1 MEKNVADDPYADS
14 TGGLGGTSAEDNPAD
29 NAAALRGALAR
40 MPVEAAQQQAFY
52 DRLTK
57 QLEARRAGPSTAE
70 RLYQLSA
77 ALAAPTTVRG
87 FSGVM
92 NNVMPVLQQQ
102 AQAQREGA
110 TSREDALNALKL
122 QQMKN
127 QQGLTGQEVTYRTAV
142 ERLGR
147 PTPPGETER
156 LIARALALPDGS
168 PEKQLILGAI
178 RGSPEQMAAQLAN
191 RVSVIE
197 ATAANRAPP
206 AGSKTPPKYAR
217 APGGGLKKWV
227 P

>member
-29 NAAALRGALAR
+29 NATALRSALAR

-52 DRLTK
+52 DRITK

-87 FSGVM
+87 FSGVL

-110 TSREDALNALKL
+110 TSREDALNALKM
-122 QQMKN
+122 QQMKAS
-127 QQGLTGQEVTYRTAV
+127 QGLTGQEVTYRTAL
-142 ERLGR
+142 ERLAGANQNKIQLGPDSALHEVPKDAYR
-147 PTPPGETER
+147 PMNAAEFALVPTGAYYVVPGGPQAGQVVR
-156 LIARALALPDGS
+156 KLQP
-168 PEKQLILGAI
+168 
-178 RGSPEQMAAQLAN
+178 
-191 RVSVIE
+191 
-197 ATAANRAPP
+197 TAAI
-206 AGSKTPPKYAR
+206 AG
-217 APGGGLKKWV
+217 GF
-227 P
+227 